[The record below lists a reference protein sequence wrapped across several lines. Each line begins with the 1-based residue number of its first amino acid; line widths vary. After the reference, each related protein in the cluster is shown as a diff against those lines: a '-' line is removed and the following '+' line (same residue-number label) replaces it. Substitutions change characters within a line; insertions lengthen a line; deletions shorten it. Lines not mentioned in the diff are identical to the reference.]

1 MFMDEKALII
11 SNEETLKTNINALK
25 SILNEMC
32 STINGPWVN
41 IETLTVSRQLDDLIV
56 EYTLL
61 KNNIL

>member
-32 STINGPWVN
+32 CTINGPWVN
-41 IETLTVSRQLDDLIV
+41 IETLTISRQLDDLIV

-61 KNNIL
+61 KK